1 MHRPPRPP
9 DAPLFGAATWRRALL
24 QGGALTLAAL
34 LLGGWPGLDT
44 LSRRS
49 LVFSLLLLAGGG
61 LVWLNGDPRSRVTQL
76 GAATGLGLWL
86 LVQAIPGLHELLLI
100 TSLQGRPAALLLTA
114 LAGLALLG
122 WLERC
127 RGRAAGFS

>member
-24 QGGALTLAAL
+24 QGGALTGAAL
-34 LLGGWPGLDT
+34 LLAGWPGLDT

-76 GAATGLGLWL
+76 GAAIGLGLWL
-86 LVQAIPGLHELLLI
+86 LVQTIPGLNDLLLL
-100 TSLQGRPAALLLTA
+100 TSLQGRPAALLLAA

-122 WLERC
+122 ALERC
-127 RGRAAGFS
+127 WARAEGVS